1 MDIRD
6 KIKEVADKPLKVDWN
21 SDDVWNSVESRKRK
35 LLIRPYVV
43 LTLAATILIFVFRAV
58 LSDDENVTVSFRT
71 EQIVES
77 DTVVVST
84 SWSLI
89 EETCKKQIAIC
100 ETDEFLELKGQWDEL
115 AKENAALDDQMTLF
129 GASPEIIKAK
139 RKIES
144 VKESIEKEMI
154 SLIES

>member
-6 KIKEVADKPLKVDWN
+6 KIKEVADKPLNVDWN
-21 SDDVWNSVESRKRK
+21 SDDVWNSVESRQRT

-115 AKENAALDDQMTLF
+115 AKENAALDDQMTLY